1 MRDVIN
7 SFGGCTDALIWA
19 KEMDVQEGWDVC
31 VEPGWLML
39 LAFNTQNNFGAVGFK
54 KSVECTYQLIKPSL
68 AFLNDEYLT
77 ATFEDLYKWSQD
89 EINPVDGK
97 ACVEYSN
104 DSIKSQYKV
113 FLENPVFVSEAV
125 AKFYATQCFLF
136 FAQCIL
142 LKHDIGNS
150 AKAANS
156 AVDYS
161 VMVFTAERYPDLI
174 SKAFR
179 REPSST
185 KEEVDSFKAKKKI
198 ELCEKLRSIIPCPFL
213 EYK

>member
-1 MRDVIN
+1 MIPLMKDVIN

-39 LAFNTQNNFGAVGFK
+39 LAFNTQNNFGAVGFD
-54 KSVECTYQLIKPSL
+54 KSLDCTYKLIKPSL
-68 AFLNDEYLT
+68 VFLDDEYMSK
-77 ATFEDLYKWSQD
+77 TFEDLYQD
-89 EINPVDGK
+89 NPVDGK
-97 ACVEYSN
+97 TCVEYAN

-113 FLENPVFVSEAV
+113 FLENPVFTSETV

-136 FAQCIL
+136 FAQCVL

-161 VMVFTAERYPDLI
+161 VMVFAAEKYPDLI

-179 REPSST
+179 REPSSA
-185 KEEVDSFKAKKKI
+185 KEEVDSFKAQKKI
-198 ELCEKLRSIIPCPFL
+198 ELCGKLRSIIPCPFL